1 MAQHHSENNFKSGH
15 PAYIT
20 AMIGCNNWT
29 CFVVAFSIALAVY
42 LSTIAPSNVG
52 GDTGELLAEGC
63 KLGTA
68 HPPGYPAII
77 ILFHFATKLGG
88 AFGLKPALSA
98 NILCCILGATSA
110 GLLSSSIYLL
120 CVSSLGTGPSC
131 GNSQTRTRKKRK
143 KQQQQHSNSIT
154 NRGSGN
160 PIVALSAIAAALM
173 FAFSPIAW
181 QYSVTAEVFALH
193 SFFVSAIVHTTVR
206 YAVLQTD
213 RLTYLGAAL
222 CGAALTNQHTAI
234 LLDVPVAIWVVC
246 KSNLLHGSRRSVLFK
261 AALSFLVPIMIFYA
275 TVPYFAI
282 TRPHRGSWGD
292 VTSIAGFVHHFLR
305 RDYGTFQLYSG
316 NDDGSE
322 SVMNRMLQWATDYFT
337 TQSGNN
343 PLVCFSFLLGCRHL
357 MTIPTGRVVIA
368 SLAFYLGVFGT
379 LANLPLSNP
388 LFYAIHQRFWLHPN
402 LLASVAVGVGLAK
415 LETASY
421 GRLCQRKIQLIVV
434 VAMMAS
440 VLNSLRRGLR
450 LNNESGNT
458 HFGRYAHS
466 VLEPLPQG
474 SLLLLNYDQAWSS
487 IRYLQECEGFR
498 DDIISINTSMMSYP
512 WFGSKRHLYNDLAFP
527 GTHYSALGSP
537 AFTMTELLD
546 QNYHTL
552 EGNIFII
559 GPLNYPDQE
568 YRERY
573 EEIPFGFARRIVL
586 KEEEPGLES
595 FRAESHGAWSIIA
608 EQFASG
614 DGLPDSTRYDES
626 TWEYTISVMF
636 WDAIT
641 QQATHLLEL
650 ATREDDD
657 SGLALISIVEASAW
671 LEMAVAN
678 DDKAAS
684 SPNLRKNL
692 GLGYMRIVQNKN
704 LGSDCLLPALE
715 DVFTEAAGNQQ
726 SFINLS
732 EHWWSEKHGD
742 CKGWASSRWES
753 NWHEFLTMDGAKLL
767 PDYGQVQA
775 IYNLVVGQV
784 AEKTKNNIA

>member
-1 MAQHHSENNFKSGH
+1 
-15 PAYIT
+15 
-20 AMIGCNNWT
+20 MIGCNNWT
-29 CFVVAFSIALAVY
+29 CFIVTFSIALAVY
-42 LSTIAPSNVG
+42 LSTVAPSSVG

-77 ILFHFATKLGG
+77 ILFHVAAKLGG
-88 AFGLKPALSA
+88 AFGFKPALSA

-110 GLLSSSIYLL
+110 GLLRSSIYLL

-131 GNSQTRTRKKRK
+131 GNSQTRTRKKRNQQ
-143 KQQQQHSNSIT
+143 KQQQQQYSNSIT
-154 NRGSGN
+154 SRGSDN

-206 YAVLQTD
+206 YAVHETD

-222 CGAALTNQHTAI
+222 CGAALTNQQTAI
-234 LLDVPVAIWVVC
+234 LLDVPVAIWVVY

-292 VTSIAGFVHHFLR
+292 VTSIAGFVHHLLR

-512 WFGSKRHLYNDLAFP
+512 WFGSKRHLYNNLSFP

-537 AFTMTELLD
+537 GFTMAELLD
-546 QNYHTL
+546 QNYHAL
-552 EGNIFII
+552 GGSIFIV

-573 EEIPFGFARRIVL
+573 EEIPFGFVRRIVL

-595 FRAESHGAWSIIA
+595 FRAESHSVWSTIA

-614 DGLPDSTRYDES
+614 GGLPDPIRYDDS
-626 TWEYTISVMF
+626 TWEYTIPVMF

-641 QQATHLLEL
+641 QRATHLLDL
-650 ATREDDD
+650 ATREDDE

-678 DDKAAS
+678 DDKAAT
-684 SPNLRKNL
+684 SPNVRKNL
-692 GLGYMRIVQNKN
+692 GLGYMKIVQNKN
-704 LGSDCLLPALE
+704 LGSDCLLPAFE
-715 DVFTEAAGNQQ
+715 DVFTEAVGNQQ
-726 SFINLS
+726 SFINPS
-732 EHWWSEKHGD
+732 EHWWSEKDGD

-784 AEKTKNNIA
+784 ADTTKNNII

>member
-1 MAQHHSENNFKSGH
+1 MNIFKIISNRH
-15 PAYIT
+15 RWYPTVRLAYHNT
-20 AMIGCNNWT
+20 ATMIGCNNWT
-29 CFVVAFSIALAVY
+29 CFIDTFSIVLAVY
-42 LSTIAPSNVG
+42 LSTVAPSTVG

-77 ILFHFATKLGG
+77 ILFHAATELGDT
-88 AFGLKPALSA
+88 FGLKPALSA

-110 GLLSSSIYLL
+110 GLLSSSVYLL

-131 GNSQTRTRKKRK
+131 SNSQTRTRKKKK
-143 KQQQQHSNSIT
+143 KQQQQQQQQQQQHFNSIT
-154 NRGSGN
+154 NCGSN
-160 PIVALSAIAAALM
+160 NHIIALSAIAAALI

-206 YAVLQTD
+206 YAVHQTEQ
-213 RLTYLGAAL
+213 LTYLGAAL

-234 LLDVPVAIWVVC
+234 LLDVPVAIWVVY
-246 KSNLLHGSRRSVLFK
+246 KSNLLHRSRRSVLLK
-261 AALSFLVPIMIFYA
+261 AALSFLIPIITFYA

-292 VTSIAGFVHHFLR
+292 VTSIGGFVHHFLR
-305 RDYGTFQLYSG
+305 KDYGTFQLYSG
-316 NDDGSE
+316 NDDESE
-322 SVMNRMLQWATDYFT
+322 SLMIRVLQWATDYLT
-337 TQSGNN
+337 SQSGNN
-343 PLVCFSFLLGCRHL
+343 PLICFSFLLGCRYL
-357 MTIPTGRVVIA
+357 IMIPTGRVVLA
-368 SLAFYLGVFGT
+368 SLAFYLIMFGT

-402 LLASVAVGVGLAK
+402 LLASVAVGIGLAK

-421 GRLCQRKIQLIVV
+421 GRLYQRKIQLIVV
-434 VAMMAS
+434 VAMVAS
-440 VLNSLRRGLR
+440 VLSSLRRGLR
-450 LNNESGNT
+450 LNNESGNI
-458 HFGRYAHS
+458 HFDRYAHS

-512 WFGSKRHLYNDLAFP
+512 WLGSKRQQYDNLSFP

-537 AFTMTELLD
+537 GFTMTELLD

-552 EGNIFII
+552 EGNIFIV

-614 DGLPDSTRYDES
+614 GGLPDPTRYDES

-641 QQATHLLEL
+641 TQATHLLDL
-650 ATREDDD
+650 ATREDYESD
-657 SGLALISIVEASAW
+657 LALTSIVEASAW

-678 DDKAAS
+678 DDKTAL
-684 SPNLRKNL
+684 SPNVRKNL
-692 GLGYMRIVQNKN
+692 GLGYMKIVQKKI
-704 LGSDCLLPALE
+704 LVQIASFLPSRMYSPK
-715 DVFTEAAGNQQ
+715 Q
-726 SFINLS
+726 SGINNHS
-732 EHWWSEKHGD
+732 
-742 CKGWASSRWES
+742 
-753 NWHEFLTMDGAKLL
+753 
-767 PDYGQVQA
+767 
-775 IYNLVVGQV
+775 
-784 AEKTKNNIA
+784 

>member
-1 MAQHHSENNFKSGH
+1 
-15 PAYIT
+15 
-20 AMIGCNNWT
+20 MIRCNWT
-29 CFVVAFSIALAVY
+29 CFIVTFSIALAVY
-42 LSTIAPSNVG
+42 LSTVAPSTVG

-77 ILFHFATKLGG
+77 ILFHAATKLGG
-88 AFGLKPALSA
+88 AFGLKPALSV
-98 NILCCILGATSA
+98 NILCCVLGATSA
-110 GLLSSSIYLL
+110 GLLSSSVYLLRVHL
-120 CVSSLGTGPSC
+120 CVSSLGTI
-131 GNSQTRTRKKRK
+131 SQTRTRKK
-143 KQQQQHSNSIT
+143 QQQHSNSIT
-154 NRGSGN
+154 NRGSDN
-160 PIVALSAIAAALM
+160 PITSLSPIAAALI

-193 SFFVSAIVHTTVR
+193 SFFVSAIVHTAVR
-206 YAVLQTD
+206 YAVHQTD
-213 RLTYLGAAL
+213 RLTYLGATL

-234 LLDVPVAIWVVC
+234 LVDIPVAIWVVY
-246 KSNLLHGSRRSVLFK
+246 KSNLLHRSRRSVLFK
-261 AALSFLVPIMIFYA
+261 AALSFLVPIIIFYA
-275 TVPYFAI
+275 TMPYFAI
-282 TRPHRGSWGD
+282 NRPHRGSWGD
-292 VTSIAGFVHHFLR
+292 VTSIGGFVHHLLR

-322 SVMNRMLQWATDYFT
+322 SLMNRMLQWATDYLT
-337 TQSGNN
+337 SQSGNN
-343 PLVCFSFLLGCRHL
+343 PLICFSFLLGCRSL
-357 MTIPTGRVVIA
+357 ITIPTGRVVFA

-402 LLASVAVGVGLAK
+402 LLASVAVGIGLAK
-415 LETASY
+415 LGNASY
-421 GRLCQRKIQLIVV
+421 GGISHSKKQLILV
-434 VAMMAS
+434 VAVMAS
-440 VLNSLRRGLR
+440 VLNSLRQGLR
-450 LNNESGNT
+450 RNDESGNT
-458 HFGRYAHS
+458 HFDRYAHS

-498 DDIISINTSMMSYP
+498 DDIVSINTSMISYP
-512 WFGSKRHLYNDLAFP
+512 WFGSKRQLYDNLSFP
-527 GTHYSALGSP
+527 GTHYSLGSSG
-537 AFTMTELLD
+537 FTMAELLD
-546 QNYHTL
+546 QNYL
-552 EGNIFII
+552 EGHIFIV

-573 EEIPFGFARRIVL
+573 EEIPFGFSRRIVL

-614 DGLPDSTRYDES
+614 GGLPDPTRYDES

-641 QQATHLLEL
+641 QRATHLLDL
-650 ATREDDD
+650 ATREDYESDI
-657 SGLALISIVEASAW
+657 ALTSIVEANAW

-684 SPNLRKNL
+684 SPSVRKNL
-692 GLGYMRIVQNKN
+692 GLGYMKIVQNKN

-715 DVFTEAAGNQQ
+715 DVFTEAVGNQQ
-726 SFINLS
+726 SFIDLS
-732 EHWWSEKHGD
+732 EHWWSEKDGD

-753 NWHEFLTMDGAKLL
+753 NWYEFLSMDGAKAL
-767 PDYGQVQA
+767 PDYGQIQA

-784 AEKTKNNIA
+784 AEKTKNNMA